1 MPVIRSCVEALGMHN
16 SLILDSAVTASS
28 SFDANT
34 LAPGVG
40 RLHYLMAGSGTFG
53 SWAAAVLN
61 PYQWLQADMGN
72 LTRITGVATQG
83 RQDLDEWVETY
94 RLSTSFGEFF
104 EYIRNQRGT
113 KKVRFQQI
121 VIKFVDYLIFKSERL

>member
-1 MPVIRSCVEALGMHN
+1 MHN

-28 SFDANT
+28 SLNANT
-34 LAPGVG
+34 FAPGVG
-40 RLHYLMAGSGTFG
+40 RLHYLMAGSGAYG

-83 RQDLDEWVETY
+83 RQDVNEWVKTY
-94 RLSTSFGEFF
+94 SLSTSYGEFF
-104 EYIRNQRGT
+104 EYIRYQSGT

-121 VIKFVDYLIFKSERL
+121 VIKFVDYLNFKSERL